1 MNKKTNVVMAI
12 IDSGWEEKMYSINN
26 LVKIYENSEIKTKA
40 LDGINLEIE
49 EGKFY
54 VILGESG
61 SGKSTLLNI
70 IGGLDKATSGEIN
83 FNGRNLSQMTDSE
96 LADYRC
102 KDVGFIFQKFNLIPT
117 LTVWENV
124 LLPVL
129 IEGKKYDEEYVLG
142 ILDKLGIADKKDSM
156 VTALSGGQQQRV
168 AVARAFANNPHIILA
183 DEPTGNLDSKNGEVV
198 VKMLVEMSKE
208 MHKTILMIT
217 HNERIAE
224 VADVVVRIKDGKI
237 DM

>member
-1 MNKKTNVVMAI
+1 
-12 IDSGWEEKMYSINN
+12 MYSINN

>member
-1 MNKKTNVVMAI
+1 
-12 IDSGWEEKMYSINN
+12 MYSINN

-237 DM
+237 NI

>member
-1 MNKKTNVVMAI
+1 MNKKTNAVMAI